1 MAAQL
6 IASAPAL
13 AESSTGYVRHIDM
26 SNVEKNDFECTLCY
40 RFLYQPVTTPCG
52 HSFCR
57 TCLDRC
63 LDHSTNCPLCKT
75 SIKVVSREEA
85 ITVTDTHHA
94 FTPIP
99 PLLLTLP
106 HSPEM
111 MIMMYT

>member
-1 MAAQL
+1 M
-6 IASAPAL
+6 
-13 AESSTGYVRHIDM
+13 RHIDL

-75 SIKVVSREEA
+75 SIKVVSRDA
-85 ITVTDTHHA
+85 IAMITH
-94 FTPIP
+94 IP
-99 PLLLTLP
+99 PQRLHFPLSLTPLK
-106 HSPEM
+106 
-111 MIMMYT
+111 

>member
-1 MAAQL
+1 MTTQL
-6 IASAPAL
+6 TAHPPS
-13 AESSTGYVRHIDM
+13 AESSTGYVRHIDL

-75 SIKVVSREEA
+75 SIKVVSRDA
-85 ITVTDTHHA
+85 IAMIITH
-94 FTPIP
+94 IP
-99 PLLLTLP
+99 PQRLPFPLSLTPLK
-106 HSPEM
+106 
-111 MIMMYT
+111 